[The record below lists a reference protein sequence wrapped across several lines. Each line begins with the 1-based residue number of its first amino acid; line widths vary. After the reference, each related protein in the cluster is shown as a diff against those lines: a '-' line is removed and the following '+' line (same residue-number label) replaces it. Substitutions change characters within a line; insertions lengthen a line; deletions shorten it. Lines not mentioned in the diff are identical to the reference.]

1 MVGDKF
7 ALFLIFELQVE
18 SCIFSVSAWLLGNR
32 DDQETM
38 LMRFREPKSSEFA
51 LNSGDEIRFG

>member
-1 MVGDKF
+1 M
-7 ALFLIFELQVE
+7 E